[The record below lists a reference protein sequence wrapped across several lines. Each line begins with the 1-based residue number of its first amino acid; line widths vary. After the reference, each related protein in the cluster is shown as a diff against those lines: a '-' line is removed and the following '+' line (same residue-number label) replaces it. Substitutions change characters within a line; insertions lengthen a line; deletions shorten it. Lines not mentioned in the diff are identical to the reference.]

1 MSPEKTA
8 TLVIV
13 DDEDANLLS
22 LRKIFQKEGSF
33 RVLPANSGR
42 EALDL
47 CRKHSVDVVLTDLM
61 MPQMSGMDLLKAL
74 PTVAPN
80 AEVVVMTAY
89 GTIEKAVEAI
99 REGAYD
105 FVEKPLKRLN
115 ILKTVRRAAEHQR
128 LQEENRSLKQELRV
142 LRSAGN
148 RDIIGS
154 APALRRALEIASQ
167 AAPSTANVLVLG
179 ESGTGKELFA
189 RHIHQH
195 SGREGAFVA
204 VNLAALPETIV
215 ESELFGHER
224 GAFTGAVATRKGRIA
239 QAAGGTLFLDE
250 IGELSPAIQVKL
262 LRVLQDGEFEPL
274 GGQTQKATCRIV
286 AATNRNLEAAVET
299 NEFREDLYYRLN
311 VIAITSPPLRNRQDD
326 IPLLADHFL
335 ERYCQRNGKAMMSIE
350 PAALAK
356 LCAYE
361 WPGNVRQLEN
371 IIERAVVLSRSDTLH
386 LSDLPEA
393 IAEAEPRNEE
403 LTFTLGT
410 PLAEIEHRVI
420 HRTLEH
426 TKGDKQLAAQLLG
439 ISARTIYRKVGADT

>member
-115 ILKTVRRAAEHQR
+115 ILKTVRRAVEHQR